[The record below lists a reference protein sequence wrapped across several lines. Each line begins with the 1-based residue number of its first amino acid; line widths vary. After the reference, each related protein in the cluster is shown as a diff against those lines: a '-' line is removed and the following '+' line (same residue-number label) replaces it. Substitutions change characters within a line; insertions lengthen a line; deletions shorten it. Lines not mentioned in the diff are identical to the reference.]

1 MLNNRRKDSTFLKVE
16 NGKIIELDESKKEN
30 WQNIQEQKDNEIK
43 QQKYKKIKEK
53 EIEAEPNKSKKIIKK
68 NSTLLLRIALALI
81 FLPLIIIL
89 CLYLYTSFHGANT
102 KLNENINETTVR
114 SVQTKI
120 EETTTD
126 EVKTQEPIET
136 IAEETSK
143 SIFIKKQP
151 LSDMKLNNIL
161 VSIDNY
167 NENIYSVFSNTKNN
181 VSDVVYHY
189 GDALLAETEI
199 EKYYD
204 ILDSSYE
211 TFKSDELLQTE
222 APNMYLIIEQRY
234 KNAFDMIQDLANNLD
249 MSGET
254 VLNNYITTNN
264 NLLEDQVQAELVF
277 LDNNNIKY
285 DVNGL
290 NIQIKGN

>member
-30 WQNIQEQKDNEIK
+30 WENIQNQKDNEIK
-43 QQKYKKIKEK
+43 QQTYKKRQEK
-53 EIEAEPNKSKKIIKK
+53 EIEAEPNKSKRIIKK

-89 CLYLYTSFHGANT
+89 CLYLYTSFSGANT
-102 KLNENINETTVR
+102 KLTENVNETTVR
-114 SVQTKI
+114 SIQEPVEETRVTQNEVQEPVEI
-120 EETTTD
+120 EET
-126 EVKTQEPIET
+126 
-136 IAEETSK
+136 SN
-143 SIFIKKQP
+143 SITIKKQP

-161 VSIDNY
+161 VSIDKY
-167 NENIYSVFSNTKNN
+167 NETIYSVFSDTKVN

-189 GDALLAETEI
+189 GDVLLAEDEI
-199 EKYYD
+199 AEYYEK
-204 ILDSSYE
+204 LNNSYS
-211 TFKSDELLQTE
+211 TFTSDELLHTE
-222 APNMYLIIEQRY
+222 APNMYLIMEQRY
-234 KNAFDMIQDLANNLD
+234 NNAFDMINDLANNLD

-285 DVNGL
+285 EVNGL
-290 NIQIKGN
+290 NVEIKGN